1 MPGSSK
7 KILIT
12 GPPGC
17 GKTTLVRELYSRF
30 PDFCGFWT
38 EEVRERGVRTG
49 FQIVTTWGGRLP
61 LSSVNSTSPF
71 RVGKYGVEVEN
82 IDWVTQKLW
91 ELLGKGKRNF
101 LIDEIGKMEY
111 FSREFRKLIGELFQN
126 PDTNIIATIAEKDF
140 HPEIRVL
147 KGKGQIYLLRREDFS
162 KVLGELAGFL
172 SSHP

>member
-1 MPGSSK
+1 MPGSER

-17 GKTTLVRELYSRF
+17 GKTTLIKELHSRF

-49 FQIVTTWGGRLP
+49 FQIVTTWGDRFP
-61 LSSVNSTSPF
+61 LSSVYSSSPF

-82 IDWVTQKLW
+82 INLVTQKLW
-91 ELLGKGKRNF
+91 GFLADGKRSF

-111 FSREFRKLIGELFQN
+111 FSQEFRELIRELFHN
-126 PDTNIIATIAEKDF
+126 PEARLIATIAEKDF
-140 HPEIRVL
+140 HPEIKVL
-147 KGKGQIYLLRREDFS
+147 KEKGELYYLTRKNFEEVLS
-162 KVLGELAGFL
+162 KVLRF
-172 SSHP
+172 